1 MLEEL
6 MQTFLELSNFI
17 PKVDSLNKWKKVN
30 INLKILV
37 KAIRLQ
43 HLKLNKTGKP
53 LLKMLTLK

>member
-17 PKVDSLNKWKKVN
+17 PKVESLNKWKKVN